1 MKERLITSEQSV
13 GRSATVASGLRQL
26 QSSDAERN
34 CVSAD
39 PAVRSAG
46 LDHLKWA
53 IDCLAA
59 AGGETLC
66 GPFYQPLGVF
76 TGEPPTKAE
85 RANVVSVRQKPP
97 PLMRGDNSKLA
108 VEPLNRF
115 ECYVLQYGRGFRRR
129 RPTSERTQLRP
140 FVRTFH
146 ANIEEK
152 DPSG

>member
-1 MKERLITSEQSV
+1 MTGWSFRFSRGRLSISTKV
-13 GRSATVASGLRQL
+13 GQAIRDNGLRATAVTVIP
-26 QSSDAERN
+26 DAERN

-39 PAVRSAG
+39 PAIRAAG

-85 RANVVSVRQKPP
+85 RANVV
-97 PLMRGDNSKLA
+97 
-108 VEPLNRF
+108 
-115 ECYVLQYGRGFRRR
+115 
-129 RPTSERTQLRP
+129 ER
-140 FVRTFH
+140 
-146 ANIEEK
+146 A
-152 DPSG
+152 